1 MRDSDFTISRQI
13 FWLLILAIPIATIA
27 RTVVYE
33 EIFREPRE
41 WCKNRSQTCSSLFQ
55 RKFFYLFTCEYC
67 FSHYVTVLVLAIT
80 RFHLLFPDWR
90 GYIVAGFA
98 LVWIA
103 NIYMSAYGRLR
114 LDIQHERVD
123 IAADEKALEE
133 SKRRAARP
141 QEVSAV
147 PRR

>member
-1 MRDSDFTISRQI
+1 VTYQLFTL
-13 FWLLILAIPIATIA
+13 FVLALPVASIAWTI
-27 RTVVYE
+27 THE
-33 EIFREPRE
+33 DLFRELRTM
-41 WCKNRSQTCSSLFQ
+41 CVDRSKSCRSLAA

-67 FSHYVTVLVLAIT
+67 FSHYVTMLVLAIT
-80 RFHLLFPDWR
+80 RFQMLYSDWR
-90 GYIVAGFA
+90 GYVVAGFA
-98 LVWIA
+98 VVWVA

-133 SKRRAARP
+133 AKRRAAMPRG
-141 QEVSAV
+141 VSAV

>member
-1 MRDSDFTISRQI
+1 VSYQLFTL
-13 FWLLILAIPIATIA
+13 FVLALPVASIAWTI
-27 RTVVYE
+27 THE
-33 EIFREPRE
+33 DLFRELRTM
-41 WCKNRSQTCSSLFQ
+41 CADRSKSCRSLAA

-67 FSHYVTVLVLAIT
+67 FSHYVTIGVLAIT

-90 GYIVAGFA
+90 GYLVSGFA

-123 IAADEKALEE
+123 IAADEKALKE
-133 SKRRAARP
+133 SASKPAGPR
-141 QEVSAV
+141 EVSSV
-147 PRR
+147 RR

>member
-1 MRDSDFTISRQI
+1 MSYQLFTL
-13 FWLLILAIPIATIA
+13 FVLALPGTI
-27 RTVVYE
+27 THE
-33 EIFREPRE
+33 DLFRELRTT
-41 WCKNRSQTCSSLFQ
+41 CTNRSKSCRSLAA

-67 FSHYVTVLVLAIT
+67 FSHYVTIAVLATT

-90 GYIVAGFA
+90 GYLVSGFA

-133 SKRRAARP
+133 SKRGAAMPR
-141 QEVSAV
+141 EVAAV

>member
-1 MRDSDFTISRQI
+1 MGYQLFSLFLLALPVASIAWTITHED
-13 FWLLILAIPIATIA
+13 L
-27 RTVVYE
+27 
-33 EIFREPRE
+33 FRELRTM
-41 WCKNRSQTCSSLFQ
+41 CTDRSKSCQSLAA

-67 FSHYVTVLVLAIT
+67 FSHYVTLLVLAIT
-80 RFHLLFPDWR
+80 RFHLLFSDWR
-90 GYIVAGFA
+90 GYLVSGFA

-123 IAADEKALEE
+123 IEADKKALEE
-133 SKRRAARP
+133 SKRLAARP
-141 QEVSAV
+141 REVSAV

>member
-1 MRDSDFTISRQI
+1 VSDQLFALFVLALPVASIAWTITHED
-13 FWLLILAIPIATIA
+13 L
-27 RTVVYE
+27 
-33 EIFREPRE
+33 FRELRTMCADR
-41 WCKNRSQTCSSLFQ
+41 CKSCRSLAA

-67 FSHYVTVLVLAIT
+67 FSHYVTIAVLAIT

-90 GYIVAGFA
+90 GYVVAGFA

-123 IAADEKALEE
+123 IASDEKALEE
-133 SKRRAARP
+133 SKRGAAMPR
-141 QEVSAV
+141 EVSAV

>member
-1 MRDSDFTISRQI
+1 VSYQLFTL
-13 FWLLILAIPIATIA
+13 FVLALPVASIAWTI
-27 RTVVYE
+27 THE
-33 EIFREPRE
+33 DLFREVRTM
-41 WCKNRSQTCSSLFQ
+41 CADRSKSCRSLAA

-67 FSHYVTVLVLAIT
+67 FSHYVTIVVLAIT

-90 GYIVAGFA
+90 GYLVSGFA

-123 IAADEKALEE
+123 LAADEKALEE
-133 SKRRAARP
+133 SKRRAAMPR
-141 QEVSAV
+141 EVSSV
-147 PRR
+147 RR